1 MPARNPQRRLALT
14 DAAIDI
20 LGASGIHELSHRA
33 VDAAAGVPAGT
44 ASNYFRSR
52 DELLEAVAGRV
63 LDLHLADME
72 AARDAVTGTPDR
84 AQLAAMIGASLY
96 DAATRGRRRF
106 LAVYELTLEAT
117 RRPALEAAMARLA
130 TASLEAMVG
139 YHRALGLQTSE
150 LQIQML
156 LTLFGGALLT
166 LVTVP
171 PEAVTPQYAAA
182 LARSIVTGS
191 LEEA

>member
-1 MPARNPQRRLALT
+1 MPPRNLQRRRALT

-20 LGASGIHELSHRA
+20 LGTSGIHELSHRA

-44 ASNYFRSR
+44 TSNYFRSR

-63 LDLHLADME
+63 LELHLADME
-72 AARDAVTGTPDR
+72 AARDAVTGPPNRD
-84 AQLAAMIGASLY
+84 QLAEMIGASLY

-117 RRPALEAAMARLA
+117 RRPTLEEAMARLA
-130 TASLEAMVG
+130 TASLEAMVR

-156 LTLFGGALLT
+156 LTLFGGAVLT

-171 PEAVTPQYAAA
+171 PEAVTPAYAGA
-182 LARSIVTGS
+182 LARSIVTGA
-191 LEEA
+191 LDEA